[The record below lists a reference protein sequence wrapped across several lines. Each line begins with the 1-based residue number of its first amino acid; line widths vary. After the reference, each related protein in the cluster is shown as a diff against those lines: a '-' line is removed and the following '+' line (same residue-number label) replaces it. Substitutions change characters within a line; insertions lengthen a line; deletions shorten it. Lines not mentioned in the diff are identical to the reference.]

1 MDRRG
6 EGEELPP
13 LYAADEP
20 KLEAARKIQR
30 SQNILDVLNTFI
42 FKY

>member
-6 EGEELPP
+6 KGQELPP

-20 KLEAARKIQR
+20 KLEAAREIQR
-30 SQNILDVLNTFI
+30 SQNILDVSNIFI